1 MVKAKKSVDEPSS
14 FWCSVPG
21 STADGRKKA
30 NLAAYAWMKGVTF
43 HAYPGPHRNPSLRR
57 RWLNQIFREE
67 RYDPGRHHRV
77 CSLHFVDGCPSEQH
91 PVPTLFPRNNFGE
104 GPPLK
109 RSRKSIAK
117 REILKD
123 LNNNTADCQ
132 PQSVTL
138 LNDGSVIPLPV
149 HSECTVSTT
158 IVNEENAKVKQGKV
172 ATNQE
177 QKLHTDHEYSI
188 AHRNYPEYSN
198 AEVQTDL
205 SVYDINIMESESA
218 SILEN
223 ACKKLKYWSGKDSMD
238 DKHYEEGSARKPG
251 PERKLTVFH
260 EYLLTLLRIRQ
271 DLNIGILKDIFGISE
286 SRVSQ
291 IFNTWINYMYRVFAP
306 QIKWPS
312 MQKIRKYRPRSF
324 KASFPNTRVIIDCTE
339 VFIQKPR
346 SPTAQSQTYSN
357 YKNHNTFK
365 ALVGITPSGAFS
377 FVSEFWGGNVS
388 DRFITANSGFLDKI
402 SPGDEV
408 MADRGFVIRD
418 YLLERKAK
426 LVIPPFT
433 KKCAW

>member
-1 MVKAKKSVDEPSS
+1 M
-14 FWCSVPG
+14 
-21 STADGRKKA
+21 
-30 NLAAYAWMKGVTF
+30 GVT
-43 HAYPGPHRNPSLRR
+43 
-57 RWLNQIFREE
+57 
-67 RYDPGRHHRV
+67 V
-77 CSLHFVDGCPSEQH
+77 LH
-91 PVPTLFPRNNFGE
+91 
-104 GPPLK
+104 
-109 RSRKSIAK
+109 
-117 REILKD
+117 
-123 LNNNTADCQ
+123 
-132 PQSVTL
+132 
-138 LNDGSVIPLPV
+138 DGSVIPLPV

-158 IVNEENAKVKQGKV
+158 IVNEENAEVKHGKI
-172 ATNQE
+172 ATKIK
-177 QKLHTDHEYSI
+177 QKLHTDHEYST
-188 AHRNYPEYSN
+188 AHRKYPEYSN

-205 SVYDINIMESESA
+205 SVHDINIMETESA
-218 SILEN
+218 SYSKGNVLREMFVHKATSSDASVRRYFGLPSISILFGLFSILEN
-223 ACKKLKYWSGKDSMD
+223 ACKKLKYWSGKDSID
-238 DKHYEEGSARKPG
+238 EKRYEEGNARKPG
-251 PERKLTVFH
+251 PERKLTMFH

-312 MQKIRKYRPRSF
+312 MQKIRKFMPRSF

-377 FVSEFWGGNVS
+377 FISEFWGGNVS

-418 YLLERKAK
+418 YLLERRAK

-433 KKCAW
+433 QKCAWGKGKTLSPTQIRQTRQIARLRIHVERAIQRLKTYRILSGIMPLTLKPIADQILVVAAFLCNIDSPLVKK